1 VQQLLYSGGESF
13 IEIKT
18 IERQLIKELKRNGL
32 WNYGKEAITHTLHD
46 IERFK
51 KFITLIQDNAISSEE
66 KYSAA
71 IYVKTFNNSLK
82 LLSNMIDERDFSIF
96 YNYYVLDKNRNIIS
110 DALNIDVTTISRTK
124 YKALRVLSIILY
136 PDLNMLDMII

>member
-71 IYVKTFNNSLK
+71 LYVKTFNNSLK

-96 YNYYVLDKNRNIIS
+96 YNYYIPLFVLQFLIPHILLHHCLKERII
-110 DALNIDVTTISRTK
+110 VHP
-124 YKALRVLSIILY
+124 V
-136 PDLNMLDMII
+136 P